1 MIEFLYKVGERVVIN
16 ITERDEYGD
25 DPTTGLYIPSFFQM
39 MNGLEFKVKSR
50 FIDPVLKKGNIIKE
64 YPRYRIKGVF
74 TDYCGVSHE
83 LDDYYFDEH
92 WLLPVYDDIAIE
104 DDNVDFF

>member
-50 FIDPVLKKGNIIKE
+50 FIDQE

-92 WLLPVYDDIAIE
+92 WLLPAYDDIAIE
-104 DDNVDFF
+104 NDDVDFF